1 MQPSWFNNISKKVVC
16 KSRPGNLFCSA
27 WNFWIVHECI
37 YYVQAKYGFQLL
49 SVDGQFSKTQPHI
62 LCISKLCTYQSY
74 KLHLLTKGSDKRGC
88 TVAGKLCGR
97 INQFLSSIK

>member
-1 MQPSWFNNISKKVVC
+1 MSVSIMYRQNN
-16 KSRPGNLFCSA
+16 
-27 WNFWIVHECI
+27 
-37 YYVQAKYGFQLL
+37 GFQLL

-97 INQFLSSIK
+97 INQFFYKIANMKGLAKNTKWILERK